1 MESRRTPLFEL
12 HQSLGAK
19 IVDFHG
25 WLMPVHYSSIL
36 LEHEAVRKNAG
47 LFDVSH
53 MGEFTVTGSDAE
65 DYLQWMVTGDVK
77 RLENGQCLYSPMC
90 YENGTIVDD
99 LLVYKHST
107 THYMIVVNASNIDKD
122 YDWMKS
128 HIGDRSVT
136 ISNDSDKYAL
146 LALQGPAAE
155 SHLASVFQEDFSDLG
170 YYRFREL
177 DYHGQTIL
185 LSRTGYTGEDGF
197 EIYLKP
203 ELSSKLFEMILS
215 QKDVVPAGLGCRDT
229 LRFEARLPLY
239 GNELSDRVTPID
251 SGLKRFV
258 DLEGDEF
265 IGQDVLRRQIEN
277 GADYKMYGL
286 EMIDRGIARTGVKVY
301 ALSDKDEP
309 GELRG
314 EVTSGSFCPTLN
326 TNCALALLKPKSGK
340 PGTLLMVEI
349 RGKFKRARIVKTP
362 FYKKK
367 N

>member
-99 LLVYKHST
+99 LLVYKHSM

-122 YDWMKS
+122 YDWMRS
-128 HIGDRSVT
+128 HIDDRSVT

-177 DYHGQTIL
+177 DYHGQKIL

-197 EIYLKP
+197 EIYFEPQALKQT
-203 ELSSKLFEMILS
+203 I
-215 QKDVVPAGLGCRDT
+215 
-229 LRFEARLPLY
+229 
-239 GNELSDRVTPID
+239 
-251 SGLKRFV
+251 
-258 DLEGDEF
+258 
-265 IGQDVLRRQIEN
+265 
-277 GADYKMYGL
+277 
-286 EMIDRGIARTGVKVY
+286 
-301 ALSDKDEP
+301 
-309 GELRG
+309 
-314 EVTSGSFCPTLN
+314 
-326 TNCALALLKPKSGK
+326 
-340 PGTLLMVEI
+340 
-349 RGKFKRARIVKTP
+349 
-362 FYKKK
+362 
-367 N
+367 